1 MYLARQ
7 RQKYIYGM
15 GKTIFH
21 CHLDTKWTEAKGES
35 GSRTCYIEKL
45 DKLEF

>member
-7 RQKYIYGM
+7 GQKYIYGM

-35 GSRTCYIEKL
+35 GSRTCYMEKL
-45 DKLEF
+45 EKLEF